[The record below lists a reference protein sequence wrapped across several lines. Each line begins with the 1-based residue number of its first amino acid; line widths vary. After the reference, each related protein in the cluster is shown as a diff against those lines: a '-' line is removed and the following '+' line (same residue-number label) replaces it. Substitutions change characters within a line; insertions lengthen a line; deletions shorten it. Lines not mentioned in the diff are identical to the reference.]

1 MNDRPQRAEITVPIG
16 AVERDTGLSKDTL
29 RVWERRYGFPA
40 PARDAFGERAY
51 PLAQVD
57 KLRVVKRLLDQ
68 GHRPSRIMGLAIER
82 LQELADATPAAAMR
96 HALAAPEH
104 EASLEQYMELVKA
117 HRVGE
122 LRRTLSQ
129 TLLRMG
135 LGRFVIEIVAPMNE
149 RVGDAWARGSFEVF
163 EEHLYTESMQ
173 VVLRNAI
180 SAVPEEG
187 ARPRVLLTTLPLEAH
202 GVGLLMAEA
211 LLVLEGAH
219 AVSLGIQTPIW
230 DIVQAARLQKVDIVA
245 LSFSAAHG
253 PNSVLDGLGELR
265 RALPDAIELWAGGS
279 NAVLQRRPP
288 GRRACAARAQDI
300 APAVARWRD
309 AH

>member
-1 MNDRPQRAEITVPIG
+1 MNDRPQRADLTVPIG

-29 RVWERRYGFPA
+29 RVWERRYGFPT

-51 PLAQVD
+51 SLAQID

-68 GHRPSRIMGLAIER
+68 GHRPGRIMALDIER
-82 LQELADATPAAAMR
+82 LQELANAAPGGAVR
-96 HALAAPEH
+96 HALASAEDD
-104 EASLEQYMELVKA
+104 ASLDHFMALVKA
-117 HRVGE
+117 QRVGE

-129 TLLRMG
+129 ALLRMG
-135 LGRFVIEIVAPMNE
+135 LGRFVTDVVAPMNE

-180 SAVPEEG
+180 STVPEEG
-187 ARPRVLLTTLPLEAH
+187 ARPRVLLTTLPMEAH

-219 AVSLGIQTPIW
+219 AVSLGIQTPTW
-230 DIVQAARLQKVDIVA
+230 DIVQAARAQKVDIVA

-253 PNSVLDGLGELR
+253 PNAVLDGLGELR

-288 GRRACAARAQDI
+288 ADVHVLRTLQDI